1 MARKAA
7 RAALL
12 DFLFLSPYPPSGLR
26 MAFAFEKLVVY
37 PKGVDVAGSTYSMN
51 ETFLLAA
58 TVPRRPAQSIVAASI
73 DPRKRARSCNNL
85 QV

>member
-1 MARKAA
+1 
-7 RAALL
+7 
-12 DFLFLSPYPPSGLR
+12 